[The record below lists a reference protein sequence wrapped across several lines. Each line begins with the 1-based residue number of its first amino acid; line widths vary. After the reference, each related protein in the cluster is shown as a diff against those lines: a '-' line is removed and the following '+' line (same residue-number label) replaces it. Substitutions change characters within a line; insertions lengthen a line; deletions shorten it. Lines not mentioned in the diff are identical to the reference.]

1 MKKQDR
7 KWAVLP
13 EGLCIGLFKQI
24 IFKVFAQS
32 HEDLR
37 LVKLDRNRKGW

>member
-7 KWAVLP
+7 KRAVLP

-24 IFKVFAQS
+24 IFKVFVQS
-32 HEDLR
+32 YEDHRLR
-37 LVKLDRNRKGW
+37 KLDRNPEG